1 MTACAELFEWTVH
14 ATTGVDG
21 YNWPYGIRAL
31 IAERKRVHE
40 IECLRSVFEYGHFV
54 SQTDPNIF
62 KFPLSYEEAFV
73 RSDTQRIALMDRLCV
88 YSNFN
93 WKRDAMARA
102 GPRPGVTPE
111 YQQHQFQHQF
121 RPLKME
127 AEQLF
132 VKRTED
138 LLLLQGLTE
147 ELKPETLELVKR
159 CMDFQ
164 QLKRCMLY
172 AKVEIV

>member
-14 ATTGVDG
+14 ATTGGDG

-31 IAERKRVHE
+31 IAERKRVQE
-40 IECLRSVFEYGHFV
+40 IECLRHGFVYGHLV
-54 SQTDPNIF
+54 HPTVPNIF

-73 RSDTQRIALMDRLCV
+73 RSDAERIAMMDRLCV
-88 YSNFN
+88 YCNFN
-93 WKRDAMARA
+93 WKRDAMARV

-111 YQQHQFQHQF
+111 FQKHHFEQHF

-127 AEQLF
+127 ADTLF
-132 VKRTED
+132 NKRIED
-138 LLLLQGLTE
+138 VLLLQALTE
-147 ELKPETLELVKR
+147 ELMPETRDLIKR
-159 CMDFQ
+159 CVDFQ

-172 AKVEIV
+172 AKVDI